1 MSCISIIFLRNRTSN
16 QIYRWENDEFGAI
29 LFSEAESGTAMIKD
43 FEKIELPPIYQRD
56 GVDHYVDP
64 VRGKLI
70 KAMLEKTGDL

>member
-1 MSCISIIFLRNRTSN
+1 MSCISIIFLRNRTSK

-43 FEKIELPPIYQRD
+43 FEKIELSPIYQRD
-56 GVDHYVDP
+56 GVDL

>member
-1 MSCISIIFLRNRTSN
+1 
-16 QIYRWENDEFGAI
+16 
-29 LFSEAESGTAMIKD
+29 MIKD